1 MGDVIVRLEEE
12 RRPFENLVSVLN
24 PSCKKETRIF
34 SPPGKH
40 YYLFLIPREILKG
53 LPFFL

>member
-1 MGDVIVRLEEE
+1 MGDVIVCLEEE
-12 RRPFENLVSVLN
+12 RRPFENLISFLN
-24 PSCKKETRIF
+24 LSCKKETRTF
-34 SPPGKH
+34 SPPVNH